1 MSVDLL
7 AMTCIFA
14 ILMIAIGMLET
25 LQSDTETINIL
36 TAWIQGTESQ
46 PIAYLNMLTGTV

>member
-36 TAWIQGTESQ
+36 IAWTQGTESQ
-46 PIAYLNMLTGTV
+46 PIAYLNMLMATA

>member
-1 MSVDLL
+1 MSVDLS

-46 PIAYLNMLTGTV
+46 PIAYLNMLMATA

>member
-1 MSVDLL
+1 MIENLL

-14 ILMIAIGMLET
+14 ILTIAIGMLGT
-25 LQSDTETINIL
+25 LQNDTETINIL

-46 PIAYLNMLTGTV
+46 PIAYLNMLMATA

>member
-36 TAWIQGTESQ
+36 TAWTQGTESQ
-46 PIAYLNMLTGTV
+46 PIAYLNMLTATV

>member
-14 ILMIAIGMLET
+14 ILMIAIGMLGT

-46 PIAYLNMLTGTV
+46 PIAYLNMLMATA

>member
-1 MSVDLL
+1 MIENLL

-14 ILMIAIGMLET
+14 ILTIAIGMLET
-25 LQSDTETINIL
+25 LQNDTETINIL

-46 PIAYLNMLTGTV
+46 PIAYLNMLTGTA

>member
-1 MSVDLL
+1 MIENLL

-14 ILMIAIGMLET
+14 ILTIAIGMLET

>member
-1 MSVDLL
+1 MSVDLS

-14 ILMIAIGMLET
+14 ILTIAIGMLGT

-36 TAWIQGTESQ
+36 IAWTQGTESQ
-46 PIAYLNMLTGTV
+46 PIAYLNMLTATV